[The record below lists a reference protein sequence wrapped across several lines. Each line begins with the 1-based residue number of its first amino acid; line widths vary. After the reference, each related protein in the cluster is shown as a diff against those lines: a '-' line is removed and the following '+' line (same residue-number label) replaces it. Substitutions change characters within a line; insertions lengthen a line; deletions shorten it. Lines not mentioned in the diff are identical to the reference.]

1 MLDIRASATLA
12 IVAVAFAFRLLFGV
26 VVNRKLGGL
35 TGHQN
40 LTNFISGIFA
50 IGLMLLVLHIWDL
63 ISTLLSILAALG
75 VIGAALVFTLK
86 DIWISN
92 VFAGISLIGDR
103 LINVGSEVEIG
114 GKRGKVI
121 EITLTVT
128 KLKTSDGRLMIVP
141 NKKFREDI
149 VAIKVAGH
157 PK

>member
-1 MLDIRASATLA
+1 MFDVRVTATLV
-12 IVAVAFAFRLLFGV
+12 IVAAAFAFRLLFGAIIA
-26 VVNRKLGGL
+26 RKLGGL

-40 LTNFISGIFA
+40 LTNLTSGIFA
-50 IGLMLLVLHIWDL
+50 IGLALLVLHIWDL
-63 ISTLLSILAALG
+63 ISMLLSILAALG
-75 VIGAALVFTLK
+75 VIGAALAFTLK

-103 LINVGSEVEIG
+103 LIDIGSEVEIG
-114 GKRGKVI
+114 GKHGKVI

-128 KLKTSDGRLMIVP
+128 KLKTADGRLMIVP

-149 VAIKVAGH
+149 VAIKIAGH